1 MDESRKGRVC
11 VVGSINMDLM
21 VRAPRLPAAGETVL
35 GGRLEQHPGGKG
47 ANQAVAAARL
57 GAGVELVGA
66 TGDDAHSEAMLAVL
80 REHGVGLEYVETRP
94 GAATGVALITTDV
107 TGENTIVVASGA
119 NAEVSPQQIDRCRDA
134 IESCAVTLAVLEVP
148 VETARRAAEVAVA
161 SGAVFVLNA
170 APAMHLPP
178 SLLKHVDVLVANQVE
193 AAILSDHTGADLG
206 TVGRAVLALGPK
218 CAIVTLGAGGV
229 LIDDHQHG
237 MRRIPAIDVE
247 PLDTVGAG
255 DCFCGALAAR
265 LSLGEDI
272 DAAAQFACVAAGL
285 ATTRAGAMS
294 GMPSLQEVQERLR
307 MVAPPTQAPAA
318 GR

>member
-11 VVGSINMDLM
+11 VVGSINMDLV
-21 VRAPRLPAAGETVL
+21 VRAPRLPAAGETVP
-35 GGRLEQHPGGKG
+35 GGRFEQYPGGKG
-47 ANQAVAAARL
+47 ANQAVAASRL
-57 GAGVELVGA
+57 GAGAELVGA
-66 TGDDAHSEAMLAVL
+66 VGDDDYGEAMLAAL
-80 REHGVGLEYVETRP
+80 REYGVGVDSLETRA

-107 TGENTIVVASGA
+107 AGENTIVVASGA

-148 VETARRAAEVAVA
+148 GETIGRAAEIAAA
-161 SGAVFVLNA
+161 SGAMFVLNA

-178 SLLKHVDVLVANQVE
+178 SLLRHVDVLVANQLE
-193 AAILSDHTGADLG
+193 AAVLSDHTGADLG

-247 PLDTVGAG
+247 PVDTVGAG

-272 DAAAQFACVAAGL
+272 DAAARFACVAAGL
-285 ATTRAGAMS
+285 ATTRAGAIP
-294 GMPSLQEVQERLR
+294 GMPSLKEVRERTA
-307 MVAPPTQAPAA
+307 VSATQAGAL